1 MAEAGVVDVDVGVV
15 VGAVAEAG
23 DLLHKSRLAGTSTL
37 DAITYVKDFVI
48 HCNFYLVRFV

>member
-1 MAEAGVVDVDVGVV
+1 MAEAGVVDVGVV